1 MTAPLVLRP
10 PQLPMVQFIRDVP
23 RCALW
28 AGMGIGKSSAALF
41 ELEVMRLCGEIGDPT
56 LVIGPKRVAE
66 GVWQNEAAKWQQFK
80 HLRVVPI
87 KGTPQQRTKLIRQP
101 AEIHTIT
108 YELLPWLV
116 QQWGALWPYKT
127 VIADESD
134 RLQGFRQ
141 RGGGERA
148 TALARIARNLT
159 KRWINLTGTP
169 APSGYHNLWGQT
181 WFLDFGQRL
190 GLTYTAFTERWFRP
204 NWNGY
209 GVRLMP
215 KAKDEIDA
223 LLRDICLTVDPK
235 DYFDLREPIV
245 RRIEVEVPIA
255 VRKQMNVIKNDLFAE
270 MANGNELYAESS
282 AAKES
287 KLRQM
292 ASGAVYRDDRSVL
305 EIHDEK
311 LQALESIIA
320 EAGGVPVLCSYHF
333 VHEKERILR
342 RVKGSVDLATPAG
355 FKAFLAG
362 RSPCG
367 VAHPKSMGHGVDGLQ
382 NVTNILVRFAH
393 DWNNGERMQMLER
406 IGPMRQLQAGL
417 KRPVLVY
424 DIVACATLDDQ
435 IIEACREKRTRQEQL
450 LIAMK
455 RDLLA

>member
-1 MTAPLVLRP
+1 MTPPLVPRP
-10 PQLPMVQFIRDVP
+10 PQLPMVQWIRDNP

-41 ELEVMRLCGEIGDPT
+41 QLEVMRLCGEIGDPT

-66 GVWQNEAAKWQQFK
+66 GTWPNEAAKWAQFK
-80 HLRVVPI
+80 HLRVVPL
-87 KGTPQQRTKLIRQP
+87 KGTPTQRLALLQKR
-101 AEIHTIT
+101 AEIFTIS
-108 YELLPWLV
+108 YDLLPWLV
-116 QQWGALWPYKT
+116 ATYEAKWPFRT

-148 TALARIARNLT
+148 TALARVARNLT
-159 KRWINLTGTP
+159 TRWVNLTGTP
-169 APSGYHNLWGQT
+169 APAGYHNLWGQT
-181 WFLDFGQRL
+181 WFLDFGKRL
-190 GLTYTAFTERWFRP
+190 GLTYTAFSERWFRP

-209 GVRLMP
+209 GMRLMP
-215 KAKDEIDA
+215 KAQQEIDD

-235 DYFDLREPIV
+235 DYFDLQEPVV
-245 RRIEVEVPIA
+245 RRVEVEVPIA

-270 MANGNELYAESS
+270 MADGSELYAESS

-305 EIHDEK
+305 ELHDEK
-311 LQALESIIA
+311 LQALDSIIA
-320 EAGGVPVLCSYHF
+320 EAGGTPVLCSYHF

-342 RVKGSVDLATPAG
+342 RVRGAVDLATPAG
-355 FKAFLAG
+355 FKAFLDG

-406 IGPMRQLQAGL
+406 IGPMRQFQAGF

-424 DIVACATLDDQ
+424 DIVARGTFDDE
-435 IIEACREKRTRQEQL
+435 IIEACATKRTRQEQL
-450 LIAMK
+450 LEAMK
-455 RDLLA
+455 RELLS